1 MWRWYLCSVYCAVEP
16 VPSSQVIIRLVFCF
30 FPLYL
35 MCWMDFWYSS
45 TSPRHP
51 TYEIISIQTPAQFQ
65 QGRKSQEGEIQS
77 VFEVFVIPNRG
88 MGTGELW
95 SGGAVGSQ
103 SLSFSSSANSYLV
116 IILLFLVTSIPAF
129 LLQCQWYCSLNFFSE
144 VHFIGF
150 ELMYPPPNLD
160 EEF

>member
-1 MWRWYLCSVYCAVEP
+1 MWRRYLCSVYCAVEP

-51 TYEIISIQTPAQFQ
+51 TCEIISIQTPAQFQ

-88 MGTGELW
+88 MGS
-95 SGGAVGSQ
+95 SGVVGQWVPSPCPFHH
-103 SLSFSSSANSYLV
+103 LPILTSSSSSYFWSL
-116 IILLFLVTSIPAF
+116 AF
-129 LLQCQWYCSLNFFSE
+129 LPSCFSTSGIVASTFFLKYTSLGLN
-144 VHFIGF
+144 
-150 ELMYPPPNLD
+150 
-160 EEF
+160 